1 MRREDRI
8 EFLKILQAHEQTL
21 EICAACAAT
30 TRDLA
35 TEVAR
40 GSVPATND
48 LVQTIAE
55 AERVLLDLV
64 PVREEVRRL
73 LQELS

>member
-8 EFLKILQAHEQTL
+8 EFLKILHAHEQTL
-21 EICAACAAT
+21 EICAACATT

-40 GSVPATND
+40 GGAPSKDD
-48 LVQTIAE
+48 LTQTIAQ
-55 AERVLLDLV
+55 AEQVLADLAE
-64 PVREEVRRL
+64 VREEVRRL
-73 LQELS
+73 LRALA